1 MAVKTSTQNALHT
14 LAVTTKPSS
23 LKSFPTL
30 RSLQNPLL
38 FSRLGKGLLG
48 RGASVRAE
56 FSGPERFADAHAWW
70 RNLCERAKVTDEV
83 RRPGTGLVAFGAF
96 TFAHSSAQTS
106 VLIVPEK
113 IIGID
118 ESGAFET
125 SIDVLSGSHDTELL
139 PAPEHKRFG
148 FKSGWVAAEVSSDR
162 FVSLVTRTKK
172 EIQSGLLHKAV
183 IARDLTRAIPKEFSP
198 EGVLARLTEAYPD
211 TLVFSVDGLVGA
223 SPEKLA
229 SVRGRHVS
237 LRVLAGSSARGTN
250 EEDDVEKARAL
261 ATSQKDLDE
270 HQFAVQNV
278 IHTLQSYDVRAVA
291 DDTPFQLKLPNLWHL
306 ATDVRAVL
314 PKSYSCLQVIE
325 ALHPTAAVAGSPTA
339 DALRFIES
347 HEGLDRGRYAGPVGW
362 VDARGDG
369 DWAIA
374 LRCAQIDPGSHTIT
388 AYAGAGIVAESDP
401 AKELLETELKFQ
413 PIIDAVNQE
422 LR

>member
-1 MAVKTSTQNALHT
+1 ML
-14 LAVTTKPSS
+14 
-23 LKSFPTL
+23 
-30 RSLQNPLL
+30 
-38 FSRLGKGLLG
+38 
-48 RGASVRAE
+48 
-56 FSGPERFADAHAWW
+56 
-70 RNLCERAKVTDEV
+70 
-83 RRPGTGLVAFGAF
+83 
-96 TFAHSSAQTS
+96 
-106 VLIVPEK
+106 VPEK

-118 ESGAFET
+118 EWGAFET
-125 SIDVLSGSHDTELL
+125 SIDVLSESLDTALP
-139 PAPEHKRFG
+139 PAPDHKTFG
-148 FKSGWVAAEVSSDR
+148 FESGWVAADVSSDR
-162 FVSLVTRTKK
+162 FVSMVSRVKK
-172 EIQSGLLHKAV
+172 EIQTGSLHKAV
-183 IARDLTRAIPKEFSP
+183 IARDLTRAIPDEFFP
-198 EGVLARLTEAYPD
+198 GGVLTRLAEAYPD

-223 SPEKLA
+223 SPETLA

-237 LRVLAGSSARGTN
+237 LRVLAGSSGRGTN
-250 EEDDVEKARAL
+250 AEDDAEKARAL

-270 HQFAVQNV
+270 HQFAVQSV
-278 IHTLQSYDVRAVA
+278 IHTLHSHGVRAVA

-314 PKSYSCLQVIE
+314 PQSCSCLQVIE

-369 DWAIA
+369 DWALA
-374 LRCAQIDPGSHTIT
+374 LRCAQIDRGSHTIT

-401 AKELLETELKFQ
+401 VKEHLETELKFQ

>member
-1 MAVKTSTQNALHT
+1 M
-14 LAVTTKPSS
+14 
-23 LKSFPTL
+23 SFPTL
-30 RSLQNPLL
+30 RGLQKPLS

-48 RGASVRAE
+48 WGASIRAE
-56 FSGPERFADAHAWW
+56 FSGPERFADAQAWW
-70 RNLCERAKVTDEV
+70 GNLCKRAQVTDEV

-96 TFAHSSAQTS
+96 TFAPSSAQTS

-118 ESGAFET
+118 EWGAFET
-125 SIDVLSGSHDTELL
+125 SIEVLSGGGDNEL
-139 PAPEHKRFG
+139 PRASEHKTSG
-148 FKSGWVAAEVSSDR
+148 FESGWVSGNVSSDR
-162 FVSLVTRTKK
+162 FLYLVTEVK
-172 EIQSGLLHKAV
+172 EKIQSGLLHKAV
-183 IARDLTRAIPKEFSP
+183 IARDLTRAIPEEFSLG
-198 EGVLARLTEAYPD
+198 GVLTRLTEAYPD

-223 SPEKLA
+223 SPETLA

-237 LRVLAGSSARGTN
+237 LRVLAGSVGRGAN
-250 EEDDVEKARAL
+250 EEEDAEKARAL

-270 HQFAVQNV
+270 HQFAVENV
-278 IHTLQSYDVRAVA
+278 IRTLQSYGVRAVA

-314 PKSYSCLQVIE
+314 PKSYSGLQVIE

-374 LRCAQIDPGSHTIT
+374 LRCAQIDRGCHTIT

-401 AKELLETELKFQ
+401 VKEHLETELKFQ
-413 PIIDAVNQE
+413 PIIGAVNHE
-422 LR
+422 LS